1 MTLFILAFLTVIIL
15 LVNVFI
21 SKKIY
26 APPVILCAVF
36 LACFF
41 LIEVAYGALEDEYLF
56 YGCYV
61 IAAIMFS
68 VGFHLA
74 SFGVKCSS
82 NNTKYYAS
90 FSDQWFPILILM
102 AYGIS
107 ANQLLSSDY
116 ITSEVMH
123 SLTGSMAVILA
134 VPITAAMAAVLL
146 DLGYRTG
153 KEYKKYEVKK
163 VMEK

>member
-1 MTLFILAFLTVIIL
+1 MLGTMCETLILAFAGTGITSL
-15 LVNVFI
+15 L
-21 SKKIY
+21 
-26 APPVILCAVF
+26 
-36 LACFF
+36 
-41 LIEVAYGALEDEYLF
+41 
-56 YGCYV
+56 
-61 IAAIMFS
+61 IM
-68 VGFHLA
+68 
-74 SFGVKCSS
+74 
-82 NNTKYYAS
+82 
-90 FSDQWFPILILM
+90 M

-153 KEYKKYEVKK
+153 KEY
-163 VMEK
+163 